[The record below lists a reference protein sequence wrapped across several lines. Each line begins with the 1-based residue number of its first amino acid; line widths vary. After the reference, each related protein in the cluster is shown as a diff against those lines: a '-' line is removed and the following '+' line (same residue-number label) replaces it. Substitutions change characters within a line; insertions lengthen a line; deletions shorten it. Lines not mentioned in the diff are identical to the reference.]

1 MQQIRPKPCATLP
14 RATVAPDCQFS
25 SRSPTHAADPD
36 PVMDN
41 RSEIQG
47 VQDDAVQAATRKSA
61 LTLGHDH
68 LFGHKLSPFARQAIN
83 NTARPLGAS
92 SSKGKHSARARSA
105 AVLAPGLAA
114 GDWYPPQPRFLV
126 CRITV
131 IGRCSESCRLPRP
144 TRYVPSSLASSQTNT
159 SEIRLRNQPESRS
172 KVLAKV
178 DDALHATTRMPIQVP
193 AQKGAG
199 HQPKSQSHSENMT
212 SFTILALADRHL

>member
-1 MQQIRPKPCATLP
+1 
-14 RATVAPDCQFS
+14 
-25 SRSPTHAADPD
+25 
-36 PVMDN
+36 MDN

-114 GDWYPPQPRFLV
+114 GDWYPAATEIPGVPDHRDRQML
-126 CRITV
+126 
-131 IGRCSESCRLPRP
+131 GELP
-144 TRYVPSSLASSQTNT
+144 VAQTD
-159 SEIRLRNQPESRS
+159 EIRSVVAGIVADEHLGDPAPESTGIPVQGLGQGR
-172 KVLAKV
+172 
-178 DDALHATTRMPIQVP
+178 
-193 AQKGAG
+193 
-199 HQPKSQSHSENMT
+199 
-212 SFTILALADRHL
+212 